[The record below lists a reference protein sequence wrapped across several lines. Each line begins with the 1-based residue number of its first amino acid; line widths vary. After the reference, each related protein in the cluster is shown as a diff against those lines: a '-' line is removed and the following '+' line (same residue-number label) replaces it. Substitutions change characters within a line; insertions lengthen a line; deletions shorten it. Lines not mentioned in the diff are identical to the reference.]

1 LTAATAQVACG
12 KHHHVSKER
21 TMNSVMDN
29 TAGSSTILRLL
40 DKNWRDHHLDWQP
53 YSADGRTSVEIIK
66 LYDDRKDGAGPAAAL
81 LRYAPGAKVPMHL
94 HLGTELILVLE
105 GELIDDAGVH
115 PAGTLEIC
123 PSGSQHTLSSE
134 TGCVFL
140 VVWEQPVLR
149 LA

>member
-1 LTAATAQVACG
+1 
-12 KHHHVSKER
+12 
-21 TMNSVMDN
+21 MNSVMQS
-29 TAGSSTILRLL
+29 TAHSSTIFQLL
-40 DKNWRDHHLDWQP
+40 DKQWRDCHLAWQP
-53 YSADGRTSVEIIK
+53 YSADGRTSVEIVK

-81 LRYAPGAKVPMHL
+81 LRYALGAKVPAHL
-94 HLGTELILVLE
+94 HPGTELILVLE
-105 GELIDDAGVH
+105 GELINDAGAH

-123 PSGSQHTLSSE
+123 PPGSKHALSSE